1 MKNKDKGTTPMPN
14 KAKLYVASTA
24 AAGLSLLAVGL
35 FQGGFPNLTRF
46 ASYLAL
52 ALLASTLKL
61 RLPGM
66 TGTMSVSF
74 LFILM
79 GIGDYTFSQ
88 TIAMG
93 CAAALIQS
101 VWKAQRRP
109 KLVQVV
115 FNMAAL
121 AIAIGVAYWG
131 SHFVLAAV
139 HTDSLTILLALA
151 ACLFFLT
158 NTGLVSTVIS
168 LVEEKP
174 FRKVWQQCHAWAF
187 PYYLVGAAI
196 AGLVVAS
203 GRSAGWKPAL
213 LVLPM
218 MYLVYL
224 YYRLYLENA
233 ARQQL
238 QLAAEGGHVAMA
250 MPSSEA
256 MAAAIRD

>member
-1 MKNKDKGTTPMPN
+1 
-14 KAKLYVASTA
+14 
-24 AAGLSLLAVGL
+24 
-35 FQGGFPNLTRF
+35 
-46 ASYLAL
+46 
-52 ALLASTLKL
+52 
-61 RLPGM
+61 
-66 TGTMSVSF
+66 
-74 LFILM
+74 
-79 GIGDYTFSQ
+79 
-88 TIAMG
+88 MG

-101 VWKAQRRP
+101 VWEAQRRP

-139 HTDSLTILLALA
+139 HTDSLTVLLALA

-158 NTGLVSTVIS
+158 NTGLVTTVIS
-168 LVEEKP
+168 LVEERP

-238 QLAAEGGHVAMA
+238 QVAAEGGHVAMVMA

>member
-1 MKNKDKGTTPMPN
+1 
-14 KAKLYVASTA
+14 
-24 AAGLSLLAVGL
+24 
-35 FQGGFPNLTRF
+35 
-46 ASYLAL
+46 
-52 ALLASTLKL
+52 
-61 RLPGM
+61 
-66 TGTMSVSF
+66 
-74 LFILM
+74 
-79 GIGDYTFSQ
+79 
-88 TIAMG
+88 MG

-121 AIAIGVAYWG
+121 AIAIGVSYWG

-139 HTDSLTILLALA
+139 HTDSLTVLLALA
-151 ACLFFLT
+151 ACVFFLT
-158 NTGLVSTVIS
+158 NTGLVATVIS

-196 AGLVVAS
+196 AGLVIVS

-224 YYRLYLENA
+224 CYRLYLENA
-233 ARQQL
+233 AQRQL

-250 MPSSEA
+250 MPSS
-256 MAAAIRD
+256 MKPWPQH

>member
-1 MKNKDKGTTPMPN
+1 MSHRGANPMPS
-14 KAKLYVASTA
+14 KAKSYIACTV
-24 AAGLSLLAVGL
+24 AVGL
-35 FQGGFPNLTRF
+35 AVMAAAIVRWPSSDVPRYLTYF
-46 ASYLAL
+46 
-52 ALLASTLKL
+52 LLGLVASTLKL

-79 GIGDYTFSQ
+79 GIGEYTFSE

-109 KLVQVV
+109 KLVQVI

-121 AIAIGVAYWG
+121 AIAIGVSYWG

-139 HTDSLTILLALA
+139 HTDSLTVLLALA
-151 ACLFFLT
+151 ACVFFLT
-158 NTGLVSTVIS
+158 NTGLVATVIS

-196 AGLVVAS
+196 AGLVIVS

-224 YYRLYLENA
+224 CYRLYLENA
-233 ARQQL
+233 AQRQL

-250 MPSSEA
+250 MPSS
-256 MAAAIRD
+256 MKPWPQH